1 VNGFVPHAI
10 AQTMS
15 KINSN
20 YLSKT
25 IGSLQS
31 LKNRFEI
38 SQYRLWSG
46 KELGVGYTP
55 LREIPKDMNP
65 YAKNNIHIFYKP
77 EYLNRGG
84 SGKGRSASFMLSHY
98 KKLGLLEKVNKITT
112 AGFGNFIRSL
122 AELLQIVNP
131 NIVSEAY
138 MGNILVDENRDLV
151 NHLKNQGVI
160 INGCE
165 DNRCPTGDMDR
176 GKAIAYAYLRE
187 VMDPSHTIFLDQ
199 HGVFKPYD
207 GLLNAAG
214 YYHSL
219 AQEILYQIPET
230 SNLFY
235 VNGEG
240 TRGSLVGVA
249 TRIKEERPKAD
260 IVGLRQEEDGHLFGL
275 RSKSQLG
282 KSETLGNVEELCNN
296 IYEIPDETAYSTMNK
311 LWELNIPATPSGG
324 SYVAGALRKA
334 EELKKKD
341 MEGTI
346 VTLIFDS
353 IEYYKNILDIWMPKI
368 LGKKFDYD
376 TFETLRSYAFKDR
389 SEHIKEL
396 RLGQNR
402 LLRRMV
408 ESEAHARFSA

>member
-1 VNGFVPHAI
+1 
-10 AQTMS
+10 
-15 KINSN
+15 
-20 YLSKT
+20 
-25 IGSLQS
+25 
-31 LKNRFEI
+31 LKNKIEI
-38 SQYRLWSG
+38 SKFRIWSG
-46 KELGVGYTP
+46 KELNVGFTP

-65 YAKNNIHIFYKP
+65 YARDNIHIHYKP

-84 SGKGRSASFMLSHY
+84 SGKSRSVSFMLSHY
-98 KKLGLLEKVNKITT
+98 KKLELLEKVNKITT

-122 AELLQIVNP
+122 TDLLPIVNP
-131 NIVSEAY
+131 NIVPEAY

-151 NHLKNQGVI
+151 NYLRNQGVE

-176 GKAIAYAYLRE
+176 GKAIAYAYLKE

-199 HGVFKPYD
+199 HGVFKPSD

-214 YYHSL
+214 YYYTL

-240 TRGSLVGVA
+240 TRGSLLGTA
-249 TRIKEERPKAD
+249 TRIKEKRPTTD
-260 IVGLRQEEDGHLFGL
+260 IIGLRQEEDGHLFGL

-282 KSETLGNVEELCNN
+282 KSETLGDVEELCNN
-296 IYEIPDETAYSTMNK
+296 IYEIPDKTAYSTMNK

-334 EELKKKD
+334 EELKKKN

-368 LGKKFDYD
+368 LGEKFDFD
-376 TFETLRSYAFKDR
+376 TFETLSSYAFKAR
-389 SEHIKEL
+389 SE
-396 RLGQNR
+396 QNEITEKICQ
-402 LLRRMV
+402 LL
-408 ESEAHARFSA
+408 